1 MTKSNSIGLRPL
13 ILSFILTLASSMCQA
28 QEHPANWPKEVPT
41 SQGTIVLYQPQPQE
55 LNGND
60 LSGTAAFSIL
70 PVGKKEPLFGA
81 LFFVADLEFDRDNH
95 LYSVRTATVTNV
107 RFSDQDSTI
116 DLEKLKSVII
126 SSVPGWNLSGS
137 TDQLITTVE
146 KAGKMADHTGFKNDA
161 PVILYRN
168 KPAVL
173 VLIDGEPKLQQMD
186 GSSVKRIINTP
197 FIIMKPEK
205 DSSYYLYGGDHWMKS
220 SSLTSG
226 WALTKNVP
234 SSVKKAMEK
243 SAQPSDTSSA
253 MKTDDDG
260 VVPEIVVSTVPAEL
274 LQTKGNPEFKPVT
287 GTGLLYVDNTDDYIF
302 REISSQKFF
311 ILKSGRWYASG
322 GLDGGWK
329 YIPSDSIPADFAKI
343 PPGSDMDAVLASVPG
358 TPQAKDAVLDA
369 QVPQTATV
377 DRKTAGKNAT
387 VTYDGAPKFEPVDGT
402 SLFLAV
408 NASKTVFRSG
418 SMYYLVDNGIWFES
432 KNYNGPWEVSTSRPA
447 DVDKI
452 PPSSSAYNT
461 RYVYIYDH
469 TPDVVYVGYT
479 PGYMG
484 AYVVGPTVVYGTGYY
499 YNPWYGTTY
508 YARPCTWGFS
518 MHYSPWTGWSMSVGY
533 TAGPW
538 SFGFG
543 GPAYAYGG
551 GWFGPPMYYPHYY
564 YPPRYYGPSRG
575 YYGPRPGYT
584 PVSGGYNRGRVPA
597 GYTAPRQNIYD
608 RPGGNNG
615 VRSGMSGRDAQN
627 MNIGNGARPVPNRSA
642 VAGNAAGR
650 TNNVFSDRDGNVYRQ
665 NNDGWQQN
673 RGGDRWENANPSP
686 ASKAGGL
693 NNQSIDRARGAE
705 RFNGYQQNRM
715 TPSGGG
721 GFSRPGGMGGARPMP
736 GRR

>member
-1 MTKSNSIGLRPL
+1 MSKRQ
-13 ILSFILTLASSMCQA
+13 FILIRNHFIFYYLLLTGFLCVA
-28 QEHPANWPKEVPT
+28 QDNPAAWPKDIPT
-41 SQGTIVLYQPQPQE
+41 NQGAVVLYQPQPQE
-55 LNGND
+55 LDGNE

-70 PVGKKEPLFGA
+70 PFGKSEPVFGA
-81 LFFVADLEFDRDNH
+81 LFFTAELEFDRDNH
-95 LYSVRTATVTNV
+95 LYSVRTAKVTNV

-116 DLEKLKSVII
+116 DLEQLKAGII
-126 SSVPGWNLSGS
+126 AAVPGWNLTGS

-161 PVILYRN
+161 PVVIYRN
-168 KPAVL
+168 KPSVL
-173 VLIDGEPKLQQMD
+173 VLIDGDPKLQQVE
-186 GSSVKRIINTP
+186 GTSVKRIINTP

-220 SSLTSG
+220 ASVTSG
-226 WALTKNVP
+226 WTLTKDVP
-234 SSVKKAMEK
+234 ASVKKAMEK
-243 SAQPSDTSSA
+243 NKQPSDSSSS
-253 MKTDDDG
+253 MKTGDDG
-260 VVPEIVVSTVPAEL
+260 VVPEIVVSIVPAEL
-274 LQTKGNPEFKPVT
+274 LQTKGNPDFKPLT

-302 REISSQKFF
+302 REISTQRYF
-311 ILKSGRWYASG
+311 ILKSGRWYTSG

-329 YIPSDSIPADFAKI
+329 YIFADSLPSDFARIPT
-343 PPGSDMDAVLASVPG
+343 GSDMDAVLASVPG

-387 VTYDGAPKFEPVDGT
+387 VSYDGDPRFEAVDNT
-402 SLFLAV
+402 TLFLAV

-418 SMYYLVDNGIWFES
+418 ATYYLVDNGIWFES

-484 AYVVGPTVVYGTGYY
+484 AYVVGPTVVYGTGWSYS
-499 YNPWYGTTY
+499 PWYGTTY
-508 YARPCTWGFS
+508 YARPCTWGFG

-584 PVSGGYNRGRVPA
+584 PARPGYSGGRVPA
-597 GYTAPRQNIYD
+597 GYTRQNIYD
-608 RPGGNNG
+608 RPGANTG
-615 VRSGMSGRDAQN
+615 VRSGITGRNAER
-627 MNIGNGARPVPNRSA
+627 MNIGNGSRPVPNRA
-642 VAGNAAGR
+642 TAGGNAGGR
-650 TNNVFSDRDGNVYRQ
+650 PNNVFSDREGNVFRQ
-665 NNDGWQQN
+665 NSDSWQQN
-673 RGGDRWENANPSP
+673 RGGNRWENANPS
-686 ASKAGGL
+686 SITRDGGL
-693 NNQSIDRARGAE
+693 KNQSIDRQRGAE
-705 RFNGYQQNRM
+705 RFNGFQQNRM
-715 TPSGGG
+715 SAPGGG